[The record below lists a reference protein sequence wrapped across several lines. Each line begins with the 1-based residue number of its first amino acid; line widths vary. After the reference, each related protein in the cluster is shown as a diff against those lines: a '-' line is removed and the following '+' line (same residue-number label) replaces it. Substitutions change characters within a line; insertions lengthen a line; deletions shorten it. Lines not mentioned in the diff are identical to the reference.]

1 MPNRPISF
9 EFIADVAQY
18 LREVKKMEVSTDDV
32 AEALLATSTSSQ
44 ELEKKLSRAMRDA
57 KKETDLLEKSIGDIP
72 KATRE
77 AASKGGRAFH
87 DLGDDAREA
96 GREVG
101 DEFKQNLG
109 ESLGSGDF
117 EGLITGTLGGLVGG
131 LTGTVGIAVA
141 GLAGIAALG
150 FNQIKASWE
159 KTQAAIAAQT
169 QAFWAEQLAS
179 LGDAIG
185 EEAIVMDNAFLAAQE
200 VKRLWAD
207 EEGAK
212 TLEKLVKSAKELG
225 INANDVV
232 LARAGDEAAIKRVQ
246 AAMEEVYRTQV
257 SQTDATKEEI
267 GAYEDISHGIRDAGV
282 ALDENQAK
290 VDAYNDSLATVASAA
305 ALVAD
310 RIEAWTLGVEK
321 TAEEIEILRRGFED
335 NPLNLGIRLWVDS
348 SEVQQYFPY
357 GTVVSYGGPGNPG
370 AYAPRRQ
377 GSQ

>member
-72 KATRE
+72 KATKE
-77 AASKGGRAFH
+77 AARGGGSAFRE
-87 DLGDDAREA
+87 LGDDAADA

-101 DEFKQNLG
+101 SEFRQNIA

-117 EGLITGTLGGLVGG
+117 EGLVQGTLGGIAGSVKGAFAPAFA
-131 LTGTVGIAVA
+131 GIA
-141 GLAGIAALG
+141 GLAAIQ
-150 FNQIKASWE
+150 FMKIKENWE
-159 KTQAAIAAQT
+159 KTQAAIAATSQS
-169 QAFWAEQLAS
+169 FWSEQLGA
-179 LGDAIG
+179 LGDAVG
-185 EEAIVMDNAFLAAQE
+185 EEAIVMDNAYLAAQE

-212 TLEKLVKSAKELG
+212 TLEKLVKSARELG

-232 LARAGDEAAIKRVQ
+232 LARAGDEAAIKRVK
-246 AAMEEVYRTQV
+246 AALDEVYRTQV

-267 GAYEDISHGIRDAGV
+267 GAYEDISHGIRDAGT
-282 ALDENQAK
+282 ALDENKAK
-290 VDAYNDSLATVASAA
+290 VDAYNASLAPVAEAAKLISDRISAWKLGVQQTADELETLRAGFFANPNDWTIRLYVDASA
-305 ALVAD
+305 L
-310 RIEAWTLGVEK
+310 
-321 TAEEIEILRRGFED
+321 
-335 NPLNLGIRLWVDS
+335 
-348 SEVQQYFPY
+348 QQYFPY
-357 GTVVSYGGPGNPG
+357 GTVASGSGGTP
-370 AYAPRRQ
+370 YSPRSQ